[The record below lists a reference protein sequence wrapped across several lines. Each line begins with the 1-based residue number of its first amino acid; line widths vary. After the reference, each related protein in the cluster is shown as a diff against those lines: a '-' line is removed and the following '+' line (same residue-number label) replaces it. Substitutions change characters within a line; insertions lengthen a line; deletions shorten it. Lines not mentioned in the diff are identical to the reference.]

1 MENGGSL
8 LFAHETRGSD
18 MLFVQCSYHIHIP
31 YSTHS
36 CITGCFRHLKTDGIG
51 KMLLRRWDSNM
62 SAWRR
67 RGNMLLWDWTSEGLG
82 GTWLKLWVKRWR

>member
-1 MENGGSL
+1 MEKGGSL

-36 CITGCFRHLKTDGIG
+36 CITGCFRHLKTDGR
-51 KMLLRRWDSNM
+51 LLVKCCCVVETAICQHEDVGEICCCGTGPARVLEE
-62 SAWRR
+62 
-67 RGNMLLWDWTSEGLG
+67 RG
-82 GTWLKLWVKRWR
+82 